1 MIKSITLVRDRTLAR
16 TLDMLE
22 HLRLQVSMLPTSE
35 PDVMAVLEK
44 PQVFDLAV
52 EITNSLLVKF
62 GHQVTTPSESRFD
75 KTRRAMNKLMPKP
88 LRGEPRPK
96 RTAAPT
102 APDAP

>member
-1 MIKSITLVRDRTLAR
+1 MIKNITLVRERALAR

-22 HLRLQVSMLPTSE
+22 HLRLQVSMLPDSE
-35 PDVMAVLEK
+35 SDVMRVLEK

-52 EITNSLLVKF
+52 EITNALLAKF
-62 GHQVTTPSESRFD
+62 GHITGPTDSRFD

-96 RTAAPT
+96 RTAAVQ
-102 APDAP
+102 DAP